1 MARLF
6 LYDTIFFRN
15 ARAHI
20 MVTIFIDSWP
30 QLLQPKSSG
39 ADTGFTDPIF
49 EAVIWMIYNAGPPNS
64 LSDLKVYEARDKLA
78 RYCQQ
83 PKPNF
88 TADEFIKSLF
98 QIVENNHQ
106 DKVLCLSATK
116 AFLLLAKWQEFN
128 WANNHI
134 VSRLL
139 EMLHGWDEM
148 ALNEKG
154 RNINK
159 WVINTLAHILRV
171 YPQSARENLTAIF
184 EAIRDVIQKP
194 NIDAE
199 LEEMCLRAI
208 LWAGHHL
215 QLQVAQFFFD
225 WKPKFKL
232 APQMEDTVANFVG
245 LRAKNFSEKTLDI
258 KKRGELRRLKQAMN
272 QH

>member
-1 MARLF
+1 MITILI
-6 LYDTIFFRN
+6 DT
-15 ARAHI
+15 
-20 MVTIFIDSWP
+20 WP
-30 QLLQPKSSG
+30 QLLQQKIQSG
-39 ADTGFTDPIF
+39 SGNGCNQFTDPVF

-64 LSDLKVYEARDKLA
+64 LSDLKVYEARDKLK

-83 PKPNF
+83 PKPSF

-98 QIVENNHQ
+98 QIVENNHH

-139 EMLHGWDEM
+139 EMLHGWDQM

-159 WVINTLAHILRV
+159 WVINTLAHVLRV
-171 YPQSARENLTAIF
+171 YPQTARDNLVAIF
-184 EAIRDVIQKP
+184 EAIQEVIQKP

-225 WKPKFKL
+225 WKPRFKL
-232 APQMEDTVANFVG
+232 DATMQDAVANFVG
-245 LRAKNFSEKTLDI
+245 LRARNFSEKTLEI
-258 KKRGELRRLKQAMN
+258 KKRGEINRLKQHRHRIKMN
-272 QH
+272 K